1 MMFWC
6 DGQSSNTI
14 DVGDEEGKNYRQI
27 DLERFKIE
35 RERERERERGK
46 TKNGDAISTQL
57 THKEQIELTWW
68 LSNTNRCIWH

>member
-35 RERERERERGK
+35 RQTDRERERERER
-46 TKNGDAISTQL
+46 
-57 THKEQIELTWW
+57 EIERKDKKW
-68 LSNTNRCIWH
+68 RCHQHTINPQRAN